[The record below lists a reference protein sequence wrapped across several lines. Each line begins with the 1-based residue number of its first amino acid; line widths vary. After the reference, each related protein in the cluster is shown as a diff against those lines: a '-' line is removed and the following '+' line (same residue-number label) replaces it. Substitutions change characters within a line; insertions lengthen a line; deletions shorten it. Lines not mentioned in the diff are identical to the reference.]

1 MPTDTDKKLNGT
13 PEPFRRLVAWGRPP
27 ATVFRAGPLP
37 SGNGLSPRP
46 QQPRPQVGPGILS
59 GSMIPRAAPAPAQPV
74 PAPPQAPAE
83 PRIEPTVTP
92 RETSPAA
99 ATAVDQAAD
108 LTVRALPASKPEP
121 ARPVAGGEVA
131 DSVAPRPQSPHP
143 TARIANRTPLYVGIA
158 LAALAVL
165 ALGAWI
171 WTRPPATAP
180 EPAATVAADTVLSV
194 PAPAVP
200 VPAIVPAETLPAPVV
215 AEAVLTPGPVT
226 PAAGLRPATLPPA
239 AVRAPAP
246 TPTPARVAPPPVV
259 VPAPAPAPGPQP
271 TAAERPQ
278 TDPEAPVTTRP
289 QPIGPG
295 EAATA
300 A

>member
-37 SGNGLSPRP
+37 SGNSLSPRP
-46 QQPRPQVGPGILS
+46 QQPRPQIGPGILS

-74 PAPPQAPAE
+74 PAPPQAPAD
-83 PRIEPTVTP
+83 PRVELTITA

-99 ATAVDQAAD
+99 TTAVDQAAD

-121 ARPVAGGEVA
+121 STPAAAPQGDAPTTARPVVGGEAA
-131 DSVAPRPQSPHP
+131 DIVAPRPQSPRP

-180 EPAATVAADTVLSV
+180 EPA
-194 PAPAVP
+194 PAPAR
-200 VPAIVPAETLPAPVV
+200 I
-215 AEAVLTPGPVT
+215 
-226 PAAGLRPATLPPA
+226 
-239 AVRAPAP
+239 
-246 TPTPARVAPPPVV
+246 APPPVV
-259 VPAPAPAPGPQP
+259 VPAPAPAPGSQP